1 MMTYVRPEPPS
12 PTAFPLARAGYPFI
26 FTGAF
31 VTVVFALLELRL
43 PAVAALV
50 VTLFIAYFFRD
61 PDRVVPDQPGA
72 LVSPADGKVISVGQV
87 EKSPFGQERCMRIS
101 IFMSIFNVHVNR
113 MPHEGTVKEVRYQPG
128 RFFAANQDRASERN
142 EQNAVLVHTDGQRKI
157 EVVQVAGL
165 VARRIICGLA
175 QGDTVVRGQ
184 RFGMICFGSRLDVYL
199 PQDTLPKVTPGQ
211 RVKAGNSILGILQ

>member
-72 LVSPADGKVISVGQV
+72 LVSPADGRVISVGQV
-87 EKSPFGQERCMRIS
+87 EKSPFGQERCMKIS

-142 EQNAVLVHTDGQRKI
+142 EQNAVLLHTDGHRKI

-165 VARRIICGLA
+165 VARRIICGVVQDA
-175 QGDTVVRGQ
+175 TVARGQ

-211 RVKAGNSILGILQ
+211 RVTAGNSILGILQ